1 MSVPLIRVIFNS
13 PRFFLSLLEHF
24 SIDFPSYFI
33 LSIIDVHQDSAACD
47 KFIFPSAITRILR
60 HFFVP
65 FPLSDHF
72 HVMGAIDAATVKRSK
87 AQFRSRQFG
96 SAAPPTHSAPSTS
109 TPSSSVGGVTL
120 DAIMAQFQRMDAR
133 LDTLTIE
140 MYQVNTHVNHIAK
153 RQARLGGFVESP
165 TPPLE
170 ASEDDDDDDENGD
183 ASSSSANKMS
193 T

>member
-33 LSIIDVHQDSAACD
+33 LSIIDVHQDSATYD
-47 KFIFPSAITRILR
+47 KLIFPSVITRILY
-60 HFFVP
+60 HFSVP

-72 HVMGAIDAATVKRSK
+72 HIMGAIDAATVKRSK
-87 AQFRSRQFG
+87 AQFRSRQSG
-96 SAAPPTHSAPSTS
+96 STAPPTHSAPSTS
-109 TPSSSVGGVTL
+109 TPSSFARGVTL
-120 DAIMAQFQRMDAR
+120 DAIMAQLQRMDAR

-140 MYQVNTHVNHIAK
+140 MYQVNTHVSHIAK

-165 TPPLE
+165 TPPLK
-170 ASEDDDDDDENGD
+170 ASKDDDENGD
-183 ASSSSANKMS
+183 ASSSSADKMS